1 MVDVLR
7 PAMIV
12 GNVTQTGATLNNPLV
27 DLAGLGLYFIVALG
41 ISARFFRWS

>member
-7 PAMIV
+7 PAMII
-12 GNVTQTGATLNNPLV
+12 GNVSQANATLNNPLV
-27 DLAGLGLYFIVALG
+27 DLAGLGLYFIVALV